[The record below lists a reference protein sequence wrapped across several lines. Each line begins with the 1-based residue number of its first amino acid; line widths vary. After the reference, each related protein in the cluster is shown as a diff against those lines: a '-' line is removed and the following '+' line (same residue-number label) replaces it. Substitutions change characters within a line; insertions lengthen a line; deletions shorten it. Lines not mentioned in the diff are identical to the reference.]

1 MIGIINKI
9 FNEKKYE
16 KVYEKDKFYLYECK
30 EEMKTDFYLLY
41 FLNYESELEIEK
53 MLIEKYSE
61 MINEIK
67 KEKKYKE
74 TIDKNLSLVL
84 FLKVSEKNQEDI
96 KKLTYEIEESK
107 MYFKRYLLSYTEDEE
122 KKFFIFF
129 SVKDT
134 IEKMKIEIKKTD
146 NFEKFKNGEISFY
159 NLLIKLYIKIPI
171 LEYEFKESDLLED
184 FHSEL
189 NKELKTLEDE
199 KLINYIKQIKKDTK
213 FDIIDFLKYN
223 PTEDE
228 VKAEILRL
236 SEAK

>member
-1 MIGIINKI
+1 MIEIINKI

-16 KVYEKDKFYLYECK
+16 KIYEKDEFYLYECR

-41 FLNYESELEIEK
+41 FLNYASELEIEK

-61 MINEIK
+61 MIYEIK

-84 FLKVSEKNQEDI
+84 FLKISKKNQEDI

-107 MYFKRYLLSYTEDEE
+107 MYFKRYLLNYTEDEE
-122 KKFFIFF
+122 KKFFDFF

-189 NKELKTLEDE
+189 NNELKTLEDE
-199 KLINYIKQIKKDTK
+199 NLINYIKEIKIDTK
-213 FDIIDFLKYN
+213 FDIINFSKYN
-223 PTEDE
+223 LTEDE
-228 VKAEILRL
+228 VKTEILRL
-236 SEAK
+236 SEVK